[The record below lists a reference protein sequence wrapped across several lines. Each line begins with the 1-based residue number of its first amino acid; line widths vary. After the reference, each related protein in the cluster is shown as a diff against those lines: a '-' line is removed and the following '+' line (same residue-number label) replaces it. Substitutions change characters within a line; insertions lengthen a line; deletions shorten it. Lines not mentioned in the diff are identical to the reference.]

1 MHHLLLSAREGEVIL
16 CDEND
21 EEWDW
26 TWITCADLSK
36 CRFNL
41 YGVFTVSFYQSV
53 TDKTKYLSFLF
64 PPRMDARKLG
74 STQLC
79 CASWWRCPA
88 PRTVQR
94 KDRATLGSL
103 RFQSLRSFKLWQEIS
118 NRAFHLPAS
127 HSAPRLCSCL
137 ACMPSITSHHAPLLW
152 VCMRMHHIISS
163 EIQLSKGQVSSRDPL
178 CSSPLQN
185 ANAGLPILA

>member
-103 RFQSLRSFKLWQEIS
+103 RFQSLRFFKLWQEIS
-118 NRAFHLPAS
+118 NRAFHLPSSVSLCTSSLLLFGMHAKYHFPSRTAAVSMYAYAS
-127 HSAPRLCSCL
+127 H
-137 ACMPSITSHHAPLLW
+137 
-152 VCMRMHHIISS
+152 HIFRNPIIQRSS
-163 EIQLSKGQVSSRDPL
+163 
-178 CSSPLQN
+178 
-185 ANAGLPILA
+185 